1 MKKFLLLLWIACM
14 ALFFCQCSS
23 KDEAEIAFNEHVVG
37 FTSGNI
43 SRKASVFLILSEDLD
58 SSIIEKRK
66 PNKFMSISPAVKGEF
81 SYFDSHT
88 IVFTPGEDMAYN
100 TTYTI
105 TADLDELFDDDSK
118 KFTFTFQTLP
128 FRLTANFETFTEA
141 ENGDYVY
148 EFTVRSLDVETLD
161 VVKSVV
167 SITDGLQNVK
177 ADWTSQSPQL
187 YSVKVSFTPTKE
199 QTISLSTKAHKD
211 YQLDAKDLVRV
222 AVPDPKTLSVFD
234 VRYVS
239 ENTKYILVTFNKNLD
254 PKQSKKGLA
263 YLINNES
270 VAVEASGNTLKLYPE
285 SRANEEVT
293 LFLSKNIR
301 SKSGLLLNTDVTR
314 KIELKQ
320 VLPEIVFLDN
330 GNIIPQTNTFVIPFR
345 SIYMRGVKAKVFKI
359 YKNNI
364 PLLMQQGSLADY
376 DNLKLLGR
384 PVAVK
389 TFFLDETSDFTKW
402 QTCAIDL
409 SDLVKVDPGCVYRVE
424 LYMDYRLS
432 AWPGVDASFNKEDIE
447 KEDKVEMANLSNEFD
462 GDYNWYYMSSSCS
475 YSDGD
480 DYYYSWEDE
489 RNPEKKAYYCYKNVG
504 KNVLSTNI
512 GLLALAP
519 SANKMTIV
527 TTNILDA
534 KPMSDVEV
542 SVYNKQSQVIAEG
555 KTDKEGRVDV
565 AIKENQGAPYFVIAK
580 KGTDI
585 STVKVRRGE
594 ELSTSTFD
602 VSGSEV
608 QNGLKGYI
616 YGERG
621 VWRPGDTIYLS
632 FMLNDREKTLPENH
646 PVVLEVSNPLG
657 QKCMKQ
663 TKTKG
668 ICGLYTFEIPT
679 DESAQ
684 TGSWLATIQVG
695 GSTFSKRLRVETIKP
710 NRLKINLELPKQL
723 VAGTQTVSLSSEWL
737 TGGKT
742 HDLKYDVSAKF
753 VNGKTSFKS
762 WDGYTFEDKS
772 KSFDPREEE
781 VAHGVTN
788 TEGKATVVFDMP
800 KYSEAPGKLS
810 CNVTTRVYESSGEF
824 STDVQLVEY
833 SPYVRYVGIKAPNS
847 KQDYLLTNTTQKF
860 DVAVVDASGSG
871 ISSVPIQ
878 IEVYKV
884 QWYWWWNCSADELAN
899 YTNSSYNKPF
909 KTLNVTTNASGKTS
923 FDLNMKNEEWGTYL
937 IRVVDPVYKH
947 STSVLAYFDYDG
959 SESRSVEGG
968 ETSVTL
974 SLQIDKDEYK
984 PGETVNVTFPSTK
997 GSRAIVSVCNSAKIL
1012 DMKFVECH
1020 DAQTTVSCKA
1030 TEEMMPNAY
1039 VAVTV
1044 IQPYNHTMDNDVPI
1058 RLYGVKSINVN
1069 SAASHLTPQIQS
1081 QDEVKPMAPFT
1092 VTVSEKDG
1100 KPMAYTLAIVDE
1112 GLLDLTRFKT
1122 PDAWS
1127 VFNAKESLGLR
1138 MWDLYGLICGAYGGT
1153 IDQLFSIG
1161 GDESLYD
1168 GPKAVVNRFKPMVYF
1183 SGPYYL
1189 EKGKKNTHNI
1199 DVPNYNGRVRVM
1211 VVASDGAAYGSSEK
1225 SVFVRKSL
1233 MVAGTMPR
1241 QIGVNDEMTV
1251 SATVFVT
1258 DKNIKDVQT
1267 TISCSGGL
1275 QVVGSNTVTT
1285 NFNGMGDKTVQFR
1298 IKAGSK
1304 AGVGNI
1310 TITSTSASEKSVYST
1325 DITIRAVSQNITK
1338 IDQQVVKAGSNY
1350 SAKVIAPGSSN
1361 QQIRMEVS
1369 NVPSMNL
1376 AGRTSQL
1383 IQYPH
1388 GCAEQITSKAMAQ
1401 MYLKDFT
1408 EVTLSQKN
1416 EIHKN
1421 VNDVLQKLS
1430 KYQTHD
1436 GGMAYWPGSAFADQ
1450 WVSAYVLMF
1459 LDRASKKGYFVNN
1472 AMKSDLKRYVS
1483 LQVRNW
1489 KSSGYEYECQTVAYS
1504 LYVLA
1509 AYGSPEKSTM
1519 NRMKESAKSLSS
1531 TTLGYLAAA
1540 YAMIGQKKVANEL
1553 RSQQKGLAWQWCDNS
1568 VTDLLVQ
1575 SLLDDANAGK
1585 TATTVR
1591 NRLASNKWLSTSEIA
1606 LSLYAMNMY
1615 YQKNGTTSD
1624 MNFVVNTNNKE
1635 FANVSTN
1642 MMSWSNVLVNGKPS
1656 VDLSVNNK
1664 GKGTLYVTTI
1674 SEGTAVQEP
1683 VTAVSNGLS
1692 VTVSYD
1698 KDVTS
1703 IAQGETCCVVYT
1715 ITNTSGSQLKNIAV
1729 TSILPAG
1736 FETLAV
1742 QDNSAVDYKDIRD
1755 DRILLYINTL
1765 GRNEQVT
1772 IRASLSAT
1780 YAGIYYMPAVTAEC
1794 MYDNTLFGCT
1804 VSGECEVK

>member
-1 MKKFLLLLWIACM
+1 MRKIVLFVWIAIM
-14 ALFFCQCSS
+14 ALGFSQCSS
-23 KDEAEIAFNEHVVG
+23 KDDVETEYNEHVVG

-43 SRKASVFLILSEDLD
+43 SRKASVFLILAEDLD
-58 SSIIEKRK
+58 ATVMEKHK
-66 PNKFMSISPAVKGEF
+66 PNKFMSISPSVKGEF
-81 SYFDSHT
+81 SYFDAHT

-105 TADLDELFDDDSK
+105 TAELDDLYNDDSK
-118 KFTFTFQTLP
+118 NFHFKFQTYP
-128 FRLTANFETFTEA
+128 FRLTASFNSFTEA

-148 EFTVRSLDVETLD
+148 DFSIRSLDVETLD
-161 VVKSVV
+161 IVKSVV
-167 SITDGLQNVK
+167 AITDGLQNVK
-177 ADWTSQSPQL
+177 TDWNSSSAQL
-187 YSVKVSFTPTKE
+187 YSLKVSFTPTKE
-199 QTISLSTKAHKD
+199 QNITLSTKEMKN
-211 YQLDAKDLVRV
+211 YQLEAKDLVSV
-222 AVPDPKTLSVFD
+222 AVPDPNKLSVFD

-239 ENTKYILVTFNKNLD
+239 ENTKYILVTFNKRLD
-254 PKQSKKGLA
+254 PKQNKQGLA
-263 YLINNES
+263 YIVNNES
-270 VAVEASGNTLKLYPE
+270 VAVEASGNTLKLFPD
-285 SRANEEVT
+285 NHINGEVT

-301 SKSGLLLNTDVTR
+301 SKSGLLLQNDVTH
-314 KIELKQ
+314 KIQLKQ
-320 VLPEIVFLDN
+320 VVPEIQFVDN
-330 GNIIPQTNTFVIPFR
+330 GNIIPQTNSFVVPFR
-345 SIYMRGVKAKVFKI
+345 SIYMRGVKVKVFRI
-359 YKNNI
+359 YKSNI
-364 PLLMQQGSLADY
+364 PSMLQSGPLSDY
-376 DNLKLLGR
+376 SNLKLLGR

-409 SDLVKVDPGCVYRVE
+409 SDLVKAEPGCVYRVE
-424 LYMDYRLS
+424 LYMDYRLT
-432 AWPGVDASFNKEDIE
+432 AWPEANVSFNKDEIE
-447 KEDKVEMANLSNEFD
+447 AEDKVEMANLSREFD
-462 GDYNWYYMSSSCS
+462 SGDNWYYMSSSC
-475 YSDGD
+475 
-480 DYYYSWEDE
+480 DYDYYSWDE
-489 RNPEKKAYYCYKNVG
+489 QDDPSKSAFYCYKNID
-504 KNVLSTNI
+504 KNILATNI
-512 GLLALAP
+512 GLLALSPA
-519 SANKMTIV
+519 ANKMTV
-527 TTNILDA
+527 VATNILDA
-534 KPMSDVEV
+534 KPMSAVEV
-542 SVYNKQSQVIAEG
+542 SVYNKQMQVIAKG
-555 KTDKEGRVDV
+555 TTDSDGRIDFTLQ
-565 AIKENQGAPYFVIAK
+565 ENIGAPYFVIAQK
-580 KGTDI
+580 ATDI
-585 STVKVRRGE
+585 SAVRVLRGE

-602 VSGSEV
+602 VAGCEV
-608 QNGLKGYI
+608 QNGLKGYM

-632 FMLNDREKTLPENH
+632 FMLNDKDKTLPENH

-657 QKCMKQ
+657 QKYLKQ

-679 DESAQ
+679 DETAP

-695 GSTFSKRLRVETIKP
+695 GSSFNKRLRVETIKP
-710 NRLKINLELPKQL
+710 NRLKIDLQLPKML
-723 VAGTQTVSLSSEWL
+723 VAGNQTAPLYSEWL
-737 TGGKT
+737 TGGST

-753 VNGKTSFKS
+753 VKGTTTFKS
-762 WDGYTFEDKS
+762 WTNYTFEDRS
-772 KSFDPREEE
+772 KSFDSREDEID
-781 VAHGVTN
+781 HGVTN
-788 TEGKATVVFDMP
+788 SEGRAVVNFNMP
-800 KYSEAPGKLS
+800 NYSEAPGKLT
-810 CNVTTRVYESSGEF
+810 CNVTTRVYEASGEF
-824 STDVQLVEY
+824 STDVQFVEY
-833 SPYVRYVGIKAPNS
+833 SPYARYVGIKAPTS
-847 KQDYLLTNTTQKF
+847 ETEYLLTNKRQTF
-860 DVAVVDASGSG
+860 NVAVVSPSGEA
-871 ISSVPIQ
+871 VNAAKVQ
-878 IEVYKV
+878 VEVYKV

-899 YTNSSYNKPF
+899 YTNSSYNKPIKNF
-909 KTLNVTTNASGKTS
+909 DVTTNSNGKAT
-923 FDLNMKNEEWGTYL
+923 FDLNIPNNDWGTYL
-937 IRVVDPVYKH
+937 IRVVDPIYKH
-947 STSVLAYFDYDG
+947 SSSVLAWFDYDG
-959 SESRSVEGG
+959 SQSRAEEGG
-968 ETSVTL
+968 ETPVTL
-974 SLQIDKDEYK
+974 SLQTDKEEYK
-984 PGETVNVTFPSTK
+984 PGETIQVTIPSTN

-1012 DMKFVECH
+1012 DMKFIECH
-1020 DAQTTVSCKA
+1020 DAQTSVSFKA
-1030 TEEMMPNAY
+1030 TEEMIPNVY
-1039 VAVTV
+1039 VAATV
-1044 IQPYNHTMDNDVPI
+1044 IQPYNHTLNNDVPI
-1058 RLYGVKSINVN
+1058 RLYGVKPINVN
-1069 SAASHLTPQIQS
+1069 SSLSRLIPQIS
-1081 QDEVKPMAPFT
+1081 SPDEVKSMSPFS

-1122 PDAWS
+1122 PDAWP
-1127 VFNAKESLGLR
+1127 VFNAKESLGMR
-1138 MWDLYGLICGAYGGT
+1138 MWDLYGMICGAYGGS

-1168 GPKAVVNRFKPMVYF
+1168 GPKAVVNRFKPMVHF

-1189 EKGKKNTHNI
+1189 EKGKKKTHSI

-1211 VVASDGAAYGSSEK
+1211 VVASDGSAFGSSEK
-1225 SVFVRKSL
+1225 SVFVKKSL

-1251 SATVFVT
+1251 SATIFAT
-1258 DKNIKDVQT
+1258 DKNIKNVQT
-1267 TISCSGGL
+1267 TITCSGGL
-1275 QVVGSNTVTT
+1275 QVVGANTVST
-1285 NFNGMGDKTVQFR
+1285 NFSASGDKTVQFT
-1298 IKAGSK
+1298 IKAGNK
-1304 AGVGNI
+1304 AGIGHI
-1310 TITSTSASEKSVYST
+1310 TINSSSASDKATYAT
-1325 DITIRAVSQNITK
+1325 DITIRAVSQNITTVK
-1338 IDQQVVKAGSNY
+1338 QQMIKAGGSFN
-1350 SAKVIAPGSSN
+1350 STLQAPGSSN

-1369 NVPSMNL
+1369 NVPSLNIT
-1376 AGRTSQL
+1376 GRTSQL

-1401 MYLKDFT
+1401 MFLKDFSA
-1408 EVTLSQKN
+1408 VTMSQKN
-1416 EIHKN
+1416 EINKN
-1421 VNDVLQKLS
+1421 VNAVIQKLA
-1430 KYQTHD
+1430 KYQTND

-1575 SLLDDANAGK
+1575 SLLDDTNAGK

-1615 YQKNGTTSD
+1615 YQKNGTASD
-1624 MNFVVNTNNKE
+1624 MNFVVNMNKKE

-1642 MMSWSNVLVNGKPS
+1642 MMSWSDVLANGKSS

-1794 MYDNTLFGCT
+1794 MYNNSIFGCT
-1804 VSGECEVK
+1804 DSGECEVK